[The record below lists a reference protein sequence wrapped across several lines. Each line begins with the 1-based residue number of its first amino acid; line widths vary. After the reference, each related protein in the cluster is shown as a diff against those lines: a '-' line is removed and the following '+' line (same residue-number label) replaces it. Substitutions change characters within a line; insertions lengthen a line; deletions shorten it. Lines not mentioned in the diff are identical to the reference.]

1 MKCEKCG
8 NEYEGNF
15 CPNCGKAPKQKKPVL
30 KKWWFWVIVVVLVLA
45 IFSAMGGET
54 TEDKGKT
61 NEPQT
66 SESQQG
72 GESESAQGDE
82 SESTEPEEEKPE
94 NVYSLGESFEAKG
107 LKVTFEKAER
117 WESDNMFSQPHDGN
131 IYIRVYVSGE
141 NIGKTD
147 RFIWSYDFDC
157 YADGAATT
165 TPLVGTETLTGGT
178 ISSGRKT
185 AGYIYF
191 EIPANT
197 ETVEVEYETSFWTDK
212 KAILKFA
219 LSDI

>member
-15 CPNCGKAPKQKKPVL
+15 CPKCGKAPKQKKPVL

-45 IFSAMGGET
+45 IFSAMSGGT
-54 TEDKGKT
+54 TEDKGKTNNT

-66 SESQQG
+66 SESQP
-72 GESESAQGDE
+72 SDE

-117 WESDNMFSQPHDGN
+117 WESDNMFIQPDDGN
-131 IYIRVYVSGE
+131 IYIRVYVTGE

-165 TPLVGTETLTGGT
+165 TPLVGDETLTGGT

-191 EIPANT
+191 EIPENT
-197 ETVEVEYETSFWTDK
+197 ETVEVEYETSFWTGK
-212 KAILKFA
+212 KAILRFA